1 MVDEDRSATV
11 PGEPRPNWLRRI
23 LQKGPEARRRL
34 ARAVAPLLG
43 TVVVALGA
51 IGMLL
56 IWHLVRRGRLI
67 QQRLNPP
74 RIVRMP
80 EVLDYKVDPHDPDH
94 GETPTA

>member
-1 MVDEDRSATV
+1 MTKIALQPCRVN
-11 PGEPRPNWLRRI
+11 PGANWLRRI
-23 LQKGPEARRRL
+23 LQEGPEARRRL

-43 TVVVALGA
+43 TAVVALGA
-51 IGMLL
+51 IGVLL

-80 EVLDYKVDPHDPDH
+80 ELLDYKVDSHDQDH